1 MTIPGKPIAACPGFS
16 LLSGHLTVEKELYA
30 SIYGWIIC
38 LSLLS
43 CCLVVLLFVVF
54 ACGLT
59 INQTTRQPNNYTT
72 KPLKCKFYSESSHA
86 VATCKLIGDFWLLR
100 GVFVVAG
107 LEVSGIDGYFVI
119 YLILCTESV

>member
-1 MTIPGKPIAACPGFS
+1 MRVFMVGLF
-16 LLSGHLTVEKELYA
+16 V
-30 SIYGWIIC
+30 C
-38 LSLLS
+38 L
-43 CCLVVLLFVVF
+43 CCLVVLLFSGFVV
-54 ACGLT
+54 CSIRLWLDY
-59 INQTTRQPNNYTT
+59 QPNNYTT

-86 VATCKLIGDFWLLR
+86 VAACKLIGDFWLLR

>member
-1 MTIPGKPIAACPGFS
+1 MRVFMVGLF
-16 LLSGHLTVEKELYA
+16 V
-30 SIYGWIIC
+30 C
-38 LSLLS
+38 L
-43 CCLVVLLFVVF
+43 CCLVVLLFSGFVVLLFVVF

-59 INQTTRQPNNYTT
+59 INQTTRQPNNQTTKQPNNYTT